1 MDYLPLEYEFKLG
14 SARLC
19 WEPPLLAR
27 FALNDVPPSAR
38 ERENVRRGKRREN
51 GRGVWFGWRKEEKM
65 GESRRG
71 FVIGERLGEGE
82 REGNERVR

>member
-38 ERENVRRGKRREN
+38 ERENVRRGKKRKN
-51 GRGVWFGWRKEEKM
+51 GKGFSLVG
-65 GESRRG
+65 GSRRRWG
-71 FVIGERLGEGE
+71 RTGEGLSL
-82 REGNERVR
+82 GSA